1 MKNILRTLY
10 RKDFEHVCVI
20 FQLLGYAYFVHW
32 IRLLIIGDYHIED
45 HAYKLILSIFIP
57 IIIRWLMTGEI
68 KFKPFKSK

>member
-10 RKDFEHVCVI
+10 RKDFEHVYVI

-57 IIIRWLMTGEI
+57 IFIRWLMTGEI
-68 KFKPFKSK
+68 QFKPIKSK